1 MTLGPIDALTKGRQ
15 TADALS
21 MSAGTAASTDA
32 ATSSTGVA
40 VDGVK
45 ANAGT
50 SDAAP
55 SDASTAAARKVAEQ
69 FEAIFL
75 RKLMS
80 GLEKSGSLGGTPST
94 GSQIYGSMM
103 VGAFADKAAEGG
115 GLGLAA
121 LVLKSLLPTVGR
133 GASASSTTAG
143 AAAHAIQPLSHAG
156 TAAAAAAIPLSPGLG
171 IGTAFKGAGE

>member
-1 MTLGPIDALTKGRQ
+1 MSLSPIDALTKGRQ
-15 TADALS
+15 TTDALPVSTGPAASADA
-21 MSAGTAASTDA
+21 AAN
-32 ATSSTGVA
+32 STGV
-40 VDGVK
+40 
-45 ANAGT
+45 T
-50 SDAAP
+50 

-80 GLEKSGSLGGTPST
+80 GLEKSGSLGGKPST

-121 LVLKSLLPTVGR
+121 LVLKSLLPTTAAAGA
-133 GASASSTTAG
+133 GASATTAG
-143 AAAHAIQPLSHAG
+143 AAHATLPLSHAG
-156 TAAAAAAIPLSPGLG
+156 TAAAASALPLSPELG
-171 IGTAFKGAGE
+171 IGTAFGGRGR